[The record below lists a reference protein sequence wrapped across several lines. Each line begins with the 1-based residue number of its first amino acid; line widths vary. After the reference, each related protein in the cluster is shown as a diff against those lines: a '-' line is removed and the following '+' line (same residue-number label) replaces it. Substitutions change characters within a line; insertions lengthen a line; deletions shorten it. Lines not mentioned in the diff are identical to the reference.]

1 MGRMAVDPMGDV
13 GWHFLA
19 HAGPNVEEVLE
30 RDIQNIENVRGSD
43 LQFFLES
50 LEMASRNLF

>member
-1 MGRMAVDPMGDV
+1 MGRMAVDPTGDV

-50 LEMASRNLF
+50 L